1 MAVSDMTASQQEQ
14 TSERA
19 RLYWRRTK
27 VMTFWLMLL
36 WFIVTFSA
44 IFFARQL
51 SVYTFLGW
59 PISFFMAAQGSILIF
74 VAIIAFYGWRMH
86 RLDDA
91 YNHDSEHER

>member
-1 MAVSDMTASQQEQ
+1 MAVSEMTESQPEN
-14 TSERA
+14 TSEHA
-19 RLYWRRTK
+19 RLYWRRTRS
-27 VMTFWLMLL
+27 MTFWLMLL

-74 VAIIAFYGWRMH
+74 VAIIAFYAWRMQ
-86 RLDDA
+86 RLDDV
-91 YNHDSEHER
+91 YNNDSEHEK